1 MVGRGPIDEAFR
13 IVLFCCISE
22 IMAEIVLDHSPRSYC
37 QDTYYR
43 GEKHKNLS
51 QRQAKIYCRHASQWR
66 LVSVGTRDV
75 SKLVR
80 NSKSALGAMVASNCW
95 PATRKVA
102 HSNICAPMWPLAPSS
117 GPGVSASFRRSHAAT
132 QLHSRCLRYVNE
144 SSRRLWRS
152 SEPYTLAEMA
162 ERVPEP
168 AKSEP
173 QPSRPNS
180 K

>member
-22 IMAEIVLDHSPRSYC
+22 IMAEIVLTTPPAAIAKTPIIEARS
-37 QDTYYR
+37 TR
-43 GEKHKNLS
+43 TS
-51 QRQAKIYCRHASQWR
+51 ASAKPKYTVDMR
-66 LVSVGTRDV
+66 VSGGWFRWGL

-80 NSKSALGAMVASNCW
+80 NSKSTLGAMVASNCW
-95 PATRKVA
+95 PTTRKVA
-102 HSNICAPMWPLAPSS
+102 HSNICAPMRPLAPSS

-132 QLHSRCLRYVNE
+132 QLQSRCLRYVNE

-152 SEPYTLAEMA
+152 SEPYTLVEMA
-162 ERVPEP
+162 ERVPEL